1 MPELALSERER
12 EVAAEELAAVLDAA
26 PARGELRELADA
38 VDGARV
44 PEALAPLLERIVEL
58 GLQSGRI
65 RAVYGP
71 GGEQAALQL
80 FRRLPGG
87 REASER
93 AREVS
98 AALAALEGRTLEAV
112 SVAANGPGAFTLSLR
127 AEGLD
132 VSVRLDRAGARLA
145 TVAA

>member
-1 MPELALSERER
+1 MTDLRLSDAER
-12 EVAAEELAAVLDAA
+12 EVASEEVATVLAAA
-26 PARGELRELADA
+26 PEREELRELAGA
-38 VDGARV
+38 IDGSLV

-71 GGEQAALQL
+71 GGEQAALKL
-80 FRRLPGG
+80 FRRLPAG
-87 REASER
+87 REAAET

-98 AALAALEGRTLEAV
+98 SALAAFEGRTLEAV
-112 SVAANGPGAFTLSLR
+112 SVSTNGPGAFTLSLR
-127 AEGLD
+127 ADGMD
-132 VSVRLDRAGARLA
+132 VSVRLDRSGARLG